1 MKAADNTA
9 VPQSRRSPDMAYNPF
24 ARGSNPVGVSTLS
37 VRHESLADRPAA
49 VELWYPARRSYWGR
63 DVDGR
68 TRDAFTIAPGLPTA
82 SQSAVRDAE
91 AEPGDRPLFLYL
103 HGGYGHRREM
113 THLSTH
119 LASHGYI
126 VAAADFPGD
135 NIADLVPRDG
145 AEAAVTKAPID
156 ESARNRPRQAS
167 LLLDL
172 VLAAP
177 FPSGLSVSAARIGT
191 GGMSMGGFT
200 ALAINSIDRRVAAVF
215 AMCPMYGTRSLSP
228 QVRRLDG
235 LLRTDDWARP
245 VSTFVLTGELD
256 PLVNVRD
263 VRLLYD
269 TLRTPKRLAVLGKGG
284 HMHFADGAEAIHEGF
299 RRGYLSGAFSDPEL
313 QGTDGVRL
321 GEAMQP
327 FSELCT
333 EEQAGDTARALCLA
347 HMDAYL
353 KDDVEARLFLD
364 GDLASLFASRDIDLK
379 VKAESR
385 DVVGGARPEP
395 SSRR

>member
-1 MKAADNTA
+1 
-9 VPQSRRSPDMAYNPF
+9 MAYNPF
-24 ARGSNPVGVSTLS
+24 ARGPHPVGVFTLS
-37 VRHESLADRPAA
+37 VRHESLAARPAA
-49 VELWYPARRSYWGR
+49 VELWYPARRSYRGR
-63 DVDGR
+63 DLDDR
-68 TRDAFTIAPGLPTA
+68 TRDEFTIAPGLPTA
-82 SQSAVRDAE
+82 SQSAVRNAE
-91 AEPGDRPLFLYL
+91 AEPGERPLFLYL

-119 LASHGYI
+119 LASHGYV

-145 AEAAVTKAPID
+145 GEAAVTKTPID

-172 VLAAP
+172 ILAAP
-177 FPSGLSVSAARIGT
+177 LPNGLSVSAGLIGT

-200 ALAINSIDRRVAAVF
+200 ALAINSRDRRVAAVF

-235 LLRTDDWARP
+235 LLRIDDWARP

-256 PLVNVRD
+256 PLVNVQD

-313 QGTDGVRL
+313 QGSAGVRL
-321 GEAMQP
+321 GEAMRP

-333 EEQAGDTARALCLA
+333 EGQAGDTARALCLA
-347 HMDAYL
+347 HMDAHL
-353 KDDVEARLFLD
+353 RTDLEARVFLN
-364 GDLASLFASRDIDLK
+364 GDLAESFAGRGIDLN
-379 VKAESR
+379 VMS
-385 DVVGGARPEP
+385 DLGGA
-395 SSRR
+395 